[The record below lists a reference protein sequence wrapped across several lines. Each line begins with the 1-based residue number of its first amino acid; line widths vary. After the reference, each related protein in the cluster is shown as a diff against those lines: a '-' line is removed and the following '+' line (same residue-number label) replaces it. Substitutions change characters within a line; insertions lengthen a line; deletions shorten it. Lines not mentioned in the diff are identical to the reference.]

1 MYANGTTNEKER
13 HPVPRI
19 DGGLGHPEADR
30 PEADRS
36 RAVEPNQ
43 GGISRSHDLPHA
55 MDFVHSPTLM
65 EFVVDFLERYNDAPC
80 GHC

>member
-1 MYANGTTNEKER
+1 MYANGTTNKKETHSR
-13 HPVPRI
+13 V
-19 DGGLGHPEADR
+19 DGGLGRR
-30 PEADRS
+30 PESGRS
-36 RAVEPNQ
+36 GAVEPNQ

-55 MDFVHSPTLM
+55 MDFVHNPTLM